1 MKYSIQML
9 FTANIMTLVHIR
21 CDLPLPP
28 SPGKY
33 IIKARISYSCES
45 FFCFEGFNVL
55 ILLLQFFF
63 YVNLNG
69 VQSFENQD
77 YGTTMYSYVN
87 LLYHRINL
95 FYLTN
100 IYIF

>member
-33 IIKARISYSCES
+33 IIKARKSYSCES

-63 YVNLNG
+63 CVNLNL
-69 VQSFENQD
+69 VQIFEHQD
-77 YGTTMYSYVN
+77 YMTAMYCYVN
-87 LLYHRINL
+87 LLPHRKNL